1 MLRSRLYDFYNS
13 QNRSAYD
20 EHRKSL
26 VGTGDRSERI
36 RTYNFPQGRVTD
48 HRIGLSQYNLN
59 EFIMGDIDS
68 MIEALTIADRER
80 QLAGE
85 E

>member
-1 MLRSRLYDFYNS
+1 MLFRS
-13 QNRSAYD
+13 
-20 EHRKSL
+20 
-26 VGTGDRSERI
+26 
-36 RTYNFPQGRVTD
+36 D